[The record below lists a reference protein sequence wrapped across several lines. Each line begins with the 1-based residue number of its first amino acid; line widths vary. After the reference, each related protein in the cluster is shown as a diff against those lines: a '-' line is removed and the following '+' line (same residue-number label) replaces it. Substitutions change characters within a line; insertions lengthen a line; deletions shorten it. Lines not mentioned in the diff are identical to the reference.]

1 MPTQPDSRPLRF
13 RKSSYSN
20 PQNCVEVADLPAG
33 AAVRDS
39 KHPDAG
45 HLEFPASEW
54 AGLLGAV
61 RTGRL

>member
-1 MPTQPDSRPLRF
+1 MVAAFCGGGSGGGELVDQQP
-13 RKSSYSN
+13 
-20 PQNCVEVADLPAG
+20 A

-39 KHPDAG
+39 KHPEKG